1 MSFERRP
8 LKEWAEDSLKKELE
22 FDFLQYCKNEY
33 GKESTDEISKKI
45 FLAIKSNFEN
55 RKR

>member
-45 FLAIKSNFEN
+45 FLALKSNFEN